1 MAPAP
6 ILQRGS
12 INVGN
17 WYDPKT
23 NFHGRGELGFR
34 RPCHSLGLYPYIFA
48 VGSGHCILATLI
60 FVNVGIVQLRI
71 QALRRRGIYPAKGR
85 ATTADVER
93 LLKAGHRIW
102 AIRCYREIH
111 DVELATAKAAVETL
125 RVSG

>member
-1 MAPAP
+1 MIRKRNFMAVAS
-6 ILQRGS
+6 LVSGGLA
-12 INVGN
+12 VV
-17 WYDPKT
+17 W
-23 NFHGRGELGFR
+23 GFTHVFS
-34 RPCHSLGLYPYIFA
+34 PFGAAIA
-48 VGSGHCILATLI
+48 ILATLI